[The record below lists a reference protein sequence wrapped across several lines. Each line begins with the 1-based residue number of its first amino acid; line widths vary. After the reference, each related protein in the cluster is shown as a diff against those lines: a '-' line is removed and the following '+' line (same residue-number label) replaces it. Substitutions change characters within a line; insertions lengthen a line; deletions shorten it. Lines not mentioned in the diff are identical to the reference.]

1 MAKITIFGQGNMGR
15 AIGGLFSE
23 GDNTVSYLVSDSP
36 HDQLGEIIVLAV
48 PYTAIAYILSDYK
61 DEFKGK
67 IIVDLTNPVD
77 FTTFD
82 ELVVPADRSAAALIA
97 EQVPEADVIKA
108 FNTNF
113 AATLSSKKV
122 ANNLKTTVLMA
133 GDSAEAKHKLFDT
146 LKTSGIEMMD
156 AGNLKRARE
165 LEAIGF
171 LQISLA
177 NSEKISW
184 NGGFGLFK

>member
-1 MAKITIFGQGNMGR
+1 
-15 AIGGLFSE
+15 
-23 GDNTVSYLVSDSP
+23 
-36 HDQLGEIIVLAV
+36 
-48 PYTAIAYILSDYK
+48 
-61 DEFKGK
+61 
-67 IIVDLTNPVD
+67 
-77 FTTFD
+77 
-82 ELVVPADRSAAALIA
+82 
-97 EQVPEADVIKA
+97 VIKA

-133 GDSAEAKHKLFDT
+133 GDSAEAKHKLVDT

-165 LEAIGF
+165 LEAIRF

>member
-48 PYTAIAYILSDYK
+48 PYTAIAHILSDYK

-82 ELVVPADRSAAALIA
+82 ELVVPADSSAAALIA

-165 LEAIGF
+165 LEAMGF
-171 LQISLA
+171 LQISLT

>member
-48 PYTAIAYILSDYK
+48 PYTAIARILSDYK

-133 GDSAEAKHKLFDT
+133 GDSTEAKHKLVDT